1 VDAAAR
7 HLDVS
12 GSRVA
17 DGGRGEGRR
26 PPVQVE
32 KVQVEKVQVEKRRAT
47 TWSSRRSIP
56 KRCCSS

>member
-17 DGGRGEGRR
+17 DGGRGEGADD
-26 PPVQVE
+26 PVPDAPFDTAAH
-32 KVQVEKVQVEKRRAT
+32 RAAREQA
-47 TWSSRRSIP
+47 WADERAGAPSP
-56 KRCCSS
+56 